1 MDNFKRIL
9 HTYLNYITNFT
20 ENAAPAAE
28 VMVIINFRKLKVL
41 SQFVLQEVQSRSL
54 FYISSK

>member
-20 ENAAPAAE
+20 ENAASAAE
-28 VMVIINFRKLKVL
+28 VMVIINFGKLKVL